1 MKDDKCSASQVR
13 ERRKRSEEDNRTL
26 IVCTVLTGMREIAML
41 EKICPPTWN
50 TPISDVLFST
60 SLVGLRSLVKRI
72 TGLERSKQ

>member
-1 MKDDKCSASQVR
+1 M
-13 ERRKRSEEDNRTL
+13 